1 MGVASTLGQPVRR
14 REDARLLAGRGRFLD
29 DLPMPGA
36 LHMAFVR
43 SPHAFAR
50 FEHKGS
56 DPLAFTAGSLVG
68 RASAAQIV
76 PPPGLDVAPV
86 PHPLLADGEVR
97 YVGQPIAAVLAESRA
112 LAEDAVD
119 AAEVAYE
126 VLPAVDD
133 PRAGETLVR
142 WEQSAGDV
150 AGAFARAAHVVR
162 TEHVLPRLVAH
173 PLEPRGALAV
183 EEDGRL
189 TVWLSAESAHRAR
202 GQLAQILRR
211 SEDSIRVVVP
221 DVGGGFSSKGTLPV
235 EAALCAFAAVQL
247 GRPVRW
253 TEDRLENAWSAPQ
266 GRGVRAA
273 VELALDVDGRILG
286 LRGRVL
292 ADLGAYLLAST
303 AIPPHTIAMSL
314 AGAYAVDAVEVFVTG
329 ARTNKVPTAPFRGA
343 GRAEASF
350 LIETAVDAAA
360 RTLAIDPVELRR
372 RNLVRR
378 FPHTTALG
386 WTYDSGDYEGCLDR
400 ALALVGD
407 VAGDHVGVGVALWVA
422 RSGGL
427 YETASVTR
435 EGEGFVVTVGS
446 TPSGQG
452 HETVFAQIAAAT
464 LGVEPERVT
473 VRTGDTALLADG
485 VGSFTA
491 RSTAMGGSAVAAAA
505 EDLLAGG
512 DGRARFSSDQAF
524 TSGAYVAVVDVAR
537 ATGEVRVR
545 RLVAVDD
552 AGTIVNPLLATGQ
565 VVGAAVQGLGAAL
578 FGDTPPTAAEVPEL
592 VTAFVESPSPLNPLG
607 AKGISESGAIGAPAA
622 IANAVAAAIG
632 RHLDPPYTPEKVW
645 QALR

>member
-14 REDARLLAGRGRFLD
+14 REDARLLAGQGRFLD
-29 DLPMPGA
+29 DLPMPDA
-36 LHMAFVR
+36 LHVAFVR
-43 SPHAFAR
+43 SPHAHAR
-50 FEHKGS
+50 FELKGPG
-56 DPLAFTAGSLVG
+56 PLSFTAESLAG
-68 RASAAQIV
+68 RTSPAQIV
-76 PPPGLDVAPV
+76 PPPGLDAAPV

-119 AAEVAYE
+119 AVEVAYE
-126 VLPAVDD
+126 PLPAVDD

-142 WEQSAGDV
+142 WEKSAGDV

-162 TEHVLPRLVAH
+162 TEHVLPRLVAA
-173 PLEPRGALAV
+173 PLEPRGALATV
-183 EEDGRL
+183 EDGRL
-189 TVWLSAESAHRAR
+189 TVWLSSESAHRAR
-202 GQLAQILRR
+202 AQLAQVLRR
-211 SEDSIRVVVP
+211 TEDSIRVVVP

-235 EAALCAFAAVQL
+235 EAAVAAFAAVEL

-253 TEDRLENAWSAPQ
+253 TEDRRENALSAPQ

-273 VELALDVDGRILG
+273 VELALDADGRILA

-292 ADLGAYLLAST
+292 ADLGAYLLPST

-314 AGAYAVDAVEVFVTG
+314 AGAYAVDAVEVIVTG
-329 ARTNKVPTAPFRGA
+329 ARTNRVPTAPFRGA

-360 RTLAIDPVELRR
+360 RRLRMDRIELRR
-372 RNLVRR
+372 RNLVRT

-386 WTYDSGDYEGCLDR
+386 WTYDSGDFEACLDR
-400 ALALVGD
+400 ALALVGEAD
-407 VAGDHVGVGVALWVA
+407 GELVGVGVALWVA

-427 YETASVTR
+427 YETASVR
-435 EGEGFVVTVGS
+435 RAGDEVVVTVGS

-452 HETVFAQIAAAT
+452 HETVFAQLAAAT
-464 LGVEPERVT
+464 LGVDPERVT
-473 VRTGDTALLADG
+473 VRTGDTASLADG

-491 RSTAMGGSAVAAAA
+491 RSTAMGGSAVVAAA

-512 DGRARFSSDQAF
+512 NGIARFASDQTF
-524 TSGAYVAVVDVAR
+524 TSGAYAAVVEVVR
-537 ATGEVRVR
+537 ATGEVRLR

-552 AGTIVNPLLATGQ
+552 AGRIVNPLLARGQ
-565 VVGAAVQGLGAAL
+565 VVGGLVQALGATVLDAL
-578 FGDTPPTAAEVPEL
+578 PTAAEVPEL

-607 AKGISESGAIGAPAA
+607 AKGISESGSIGAPAA
-622 IANAVAAAIG
+622 IANAVADAIG
-632 RHLDPPYTPEKVW
+632 RHLDPPYTPETVW